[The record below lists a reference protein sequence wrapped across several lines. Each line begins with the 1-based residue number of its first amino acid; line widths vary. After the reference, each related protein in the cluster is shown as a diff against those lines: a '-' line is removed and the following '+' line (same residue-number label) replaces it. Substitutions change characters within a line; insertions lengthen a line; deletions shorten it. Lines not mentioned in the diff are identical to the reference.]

1 MFVNCYLPLATYYSL
16 LMNMKREWIGLILG
30 VWIMISPW
38 IFGVDSIGSIK
49 WSNVLVGLA
58 LVVMSAWKV
67 FESGKAEK

>member
-1 MFVNCYLPLATYYSL
+1 
-16 LMNMKREWIGLILG
+16 MKREWIGLILG